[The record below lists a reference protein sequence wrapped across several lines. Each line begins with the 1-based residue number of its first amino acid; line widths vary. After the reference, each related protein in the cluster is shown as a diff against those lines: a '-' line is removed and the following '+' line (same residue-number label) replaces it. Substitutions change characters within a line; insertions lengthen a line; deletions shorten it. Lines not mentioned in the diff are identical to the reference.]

1 MKNLNN
7 IIEKINEV
15 EFSFKHINYNVLGKN
30 VRPLI
35 RVSIIKKLNTVC
47 FGQNEKFS
55 FRSYFQHFI
64 DFLRF
69 FELWKM
75 KSKNLFLLYGT
86 DKSGKVVINNR
97 LLDKHFSPFEDKFG
111 HQKVALI
118 EFGYIDPSK
127 PKSSA
132 LNITLFYYLVKPILS
147 SYFKIRLAKKIHI
160 ISEPLR
166 TNESLDIDFF
176 NHSLIDFFSKLV
188 FFRFILKYI
197 LKPKNVFVKS
207 FDNITAMSLV
217 NAANELNINTIEF
230 QHGQQGENSLSY
242 SNWNNTPHS
251 GFKMLPKYFWI
262 WENRFRGKFDRWMLN
277 QNFHKVIVGGNL
289 WHEYLLKIN
298 DPSKINFNKKFIH
311 VLYCLQFTELN
322 DIVIKAMKQ
331 SKNILWHVRLHP
343 REKHKTKFIFQ
354 LLLNKGIERDKF
366 SLTEANKYSFE
377 ILVPNIDVVI
387 SEWSTVLYEAYCFQK
402 KSITV
407 SNYGK
412 DAYKEFI
419 TEGSIYFADKPEILL
434 KLINEKTPFENLYH
448 PKYNHEAVKFLN
460 I

>member
-1 MKNLNN
+1 MKNIND

-15 EFSFKHINYNVLGKN
+15 EFSFKHINHNVLGKN
-30 VRPLI
+30 VWPLI
-35 RVSIIKKLNTVC
+35 RVSIIKKLYKIN
-47 FGQNEKFS
+47 FGQKEKFS
-55 FRSYFQHFI
+55 FSSYFHHFI

-86 DKSGKVVINNR
+86 DKSGKVEINNR

-111 HQKVALI
+111 YSKVGFI

-132 LNITLFYYLVKPILS
+132 LNITMFYYLVKPVLNI
-147 SYFKIRLAKKIHI
+147 YYKIRLRKKIYD
-160 ISEPLR
+160 ISELLR
-166 TNESLDIDFF
+166 RNESVDIDSF

-217 NAANELNINTIEF
+217 NAANELKINTIEY
-230 QHGQQGENSLSY
+230 QHGQQGENSLNY
-242 SNWNNTPHS
+242 SNWNNTPKS
-251 GFKMLPKYFWI
+251 GFEMLPKYFWI
-262 WENRFRGKFDRWMLN
+262 WENRFRGKFDKWMLN

-289 WHEYLLKIN
+289 WYDYILRIN
-298 DPSKINFNKKFIH
+298 NSLNINFNKKSIH
-311 VLYCLQFTELN
+311 VLYCLQLTELN

-331 SKNILWHVRLHP
+331 SKKILWHIRLHP
-343 REKHKTKFIFQ
+343 REKHKKKIISQ
-354 LLLNKGIERDKF
+354 LLLNEGIEINKF
-366 SLTEANKYSFE
+366 SLLEANNYNFE
-377 ILVPNIDVVI
+377 MLIPYIDVVV
-387 SEWSTVLYEAYCFQK
+387 SKWSTVLYEAYCFK
-402 KSITV
+402 KKAITI
-407 SNYGK
+407 SEHGK
-412 DAYKEFI
+412 IAYQEFI
-419 TEGSIYFADKPEILL
+419 REGTIFYANKPDNLLRLIYAKKQI
-434 KLINEKTPFENLYH
+434 ENLY
-448 PKYNHEAVKFLN
+448 PPNYNYDAVRFLD

>member
-1 MKNLNN
+1 MKNLND

-15 EFSFKHINYNVLGKN
+15 EFSFKHINHNVLGKN
-30 VRPLI
+30 VWPLI
-35 RVSIIKKLNTVC
+35 RVSIVKKLCTIN
-47 FGQNEKFS
+47 FGQKEKLS
-55 FRSYFQHFI
+55 FKSYFHHVI

-86 DKSGKVVINNR
+86 DKSGKVEINNR

-111 HQKVALI
+111 YRKTALI

-127 PKSSA
+127 SKSSA
-132 LNITLFYYLVKPILS
+132 LNITLFYYLVKPILNI
-147 SYFKIRLAKKIHI
+147 YFKIRLRKKIHD
-160 ISEPLR
+160 ISEALR
-166 TNESLDIDFF
+166 TNESMDIDSF

-207 FDNITAMSLV
+207 FDSVTAMSLV
-217 NAANELNINTIEF
+217 NAANELKINTIEY
-230 QHGQQGENSLSY
+230 QHGQQGDNSLYY
-242 SNWNNTPHS
+242 SNWNNAPHS
-251 GFKMLPKYFWI
+251 GFEMLPKYFWI
-262 WENRFRGKFDRWMLN
+262 WENRFRGKFDKWMLN

-289 WHEYLLKIN
+289 WYDYILRIN
-298 DPSKINFNKKFIH
+298 NPLNINSNKKSIQ
-311 VLYCLQFTELN
+311 VLYCLQLTELN

-331 SKNILWHVRLHP
+331 SKNIFWHVRLHP
-343 REKHKTKFIFQ
+343 REKYKTKIIFQ
-354 LLLNKGIERDKF
+354 LLVNQGVERNKF

-377 ILVPNIDVVI
+377 ILIPNIDVVI
-387 SEWSTVLYEAYCFQK
+387 SEWSTVLYEAYCFK
-402 KSITV
+402 KKAITV
-407 SNYGK
+407 SNYGE
-412 DAYKEFI
+412 DAFKEFI
-419 TEGSIYFADKPEILL
+419 REGSIYFADKPEILL
-434 KLINEKTPFENLYH
+434 KLINDKTPIENPYQ